1 MTFSRRTTLKVIGV
15 ASGVGLSS
23 GVALASGD
31 DTTDTD
37 GKPSEDDEP
46 TTDDKPMDE
55 DRPADEPTDAAVR
68 VAHFSPDAPAVDILV
83 DGAEVLSD
91 VPYGAISPY
100 LDLDPGTYTVTITA
114 AGDPDTVAF
123 EGDVDVGDA
132 YYTVAAIG
140 ELEAETFRPEVLT
153 DAAPLPTDAPAES
166 AFARVAHF
174 SPDAP
179 AVDIYAD
186 DDPLVEDVSFGDVS
200 EYLAVP
206 AGSYELSVRPAGDPE
221 TVVASFDVELA
232 ADVAYTGYAIGYLEP
247 AADVDDR
254 DFTVEIAVDGPGA
267 DEEAAPAETEADPV
281 DEDDEVDDAVGP
293 DEPADESTTE
303 PETEPEA
310 EPEPEPEPDPDT
322 DDAPVDEPAE
332 ADAGA

>member
-1 MTFSRRTTLKVIGV
+1 MTFSRRTTLKVIGI

-31 DTTDTD
+31 DTTDECD
-37 GKPSEDDEP
+37 KPSK
-46 TTDDKPMDE
+46 DDKPMDD
-55 DRPADEPTDAAVR
+55 DRPVDEPADAGVR

-100 LDLDPGTYTVTITA
+100 LELDPGTYTITITA

-153 DAAPLPTDAPAES
+153 DADPLPTDAPAES

-206 AGSYELSVRPAGDPE
+206 AGAYELSVRPAGDPE
-221 TVVASFDVELA
+221 TVVASFDVELD

-247 AADVDDR
+247 AADVTDR
-254 DFTVEIAVDGPGA
+254 DFTVEIAVDGPDA
-267 DEEAAPAETEADPV
+267 DEEMPAEREADAV
-281 DEDDEVDDAVGP
+281 DEEDDVDDTAEP
-293 DEPADESTTE
+293 DEPAEE
-303 PETEPEA
+303 PVA
-310 EPEPEPEPDPDT
+310 DPDADAEA
-322 DDAPVDEPAE
+322 DDATVDEPGE